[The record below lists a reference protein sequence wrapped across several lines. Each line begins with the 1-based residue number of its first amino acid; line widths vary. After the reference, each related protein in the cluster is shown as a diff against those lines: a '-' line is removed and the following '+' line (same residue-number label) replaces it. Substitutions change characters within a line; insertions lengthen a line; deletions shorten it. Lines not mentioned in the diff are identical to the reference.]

1 MKLRKANKILT
12 RNKRGF
18 TLIEVMVAL
27 SIIAGVF
34 VTILSTFSYHIN
46 LFDRKKDELK
56 LVLIAKEKLYLY
68 KMGKQKDQEG
78 EDNGIKFQ
86 IEIEDA
92 EFGLKKIICRSYTK
106 DEDVTLYEYVK
117 P

>member
-1 MKLRKANKILT
+1 MQKADKTLVNSK
-12 RNKRGF
+12 KGF

-56 LVLIAKEKLYLY
+56 LVLMAKEKLYLY

-78 EDNGIKFQ
+78 EDNGITFQ
-86 IEIEDA
+86 IKIEDV
-92 EFGLKKIICRSYTK
+92 EFGLKKVICRSYTK
-106 DEDVTLYEYVK
+106 DEEVTLYEYVK